1 MDDERW
7 MDLAI
12 EAGQL
17 REALVHRA
25 DIEQAKGI
33 VMGIRCC
40 GPDDAYRE
48 LSTVSQRANVKVA
61 LLSTALVAAADV
73 SRQPADVDPRLAD
86 LVSRN
91 WSTGL
96 GRPVPPPP
104 GSDAAHAW

>member
-1 MDDERW
+1 

-17 REALVHRA
+17 REALVNRA

-33 VMGIRCC
+33 IMSIRRC

-61 LLSTALVAAADV
+61 RLARALVAMVEAGGAPPEVGDAGIDAALMDV
-73 SRQPADVDPRLAD
+73 L
-86 LVSRN
+86 SRN
-91 WSTGL
+91 WSSGL
-96 GRPVPPPP
+96 RAAVPPPG
-104 GSDAAHAW
+104 GSDSARAW